1 MTGAGQGGPRRSAR
15 RRRLAAVVAAGV
27 ALGVATPATAT
38 PATATPATA
47 TASSAVAVAEVY
59 PVPAGGQWA
68 ATGKGFGHGL
78 GMSQW
83 GSQGAARQG
92 RTGLQIL
99 AFYYPGTAHATIAAA
114 PIRVLISADR
124 GADTVV
130 DPARGL
136 GVRDVASNALYRLP
150 AGPLRWRAVA
160 DAGGMHVDRRGSAG
174 WSRWTAPDGR
184 STWTGPLR
192 FGVGETTVL
201 TLRVGTTPVGYRGKL
216 TAVRAGTT
224 TLATVNTLPLDGYLW
239 SVVPAESPPSWLGA
253 ALRSQAVAARTFA
266 AYQRDRHSADRW
278 DICDTSA
285 CQVYRGRSSEAAST
299 TAAVRATPNQI
310 RTYGGRPILAQYSA
324 SNGGWTVA
332 GPVPYQTA
340 KADPYD
346 AAGGANPSSRWDALA
361 ARGRPAGPVPADRPG
376 PGAARPVPG
385 RARPVGRPDHQHG
398 RRRQRRQR
406 PAERR
411 QRPARPEVDLV
422 DPAADGHRPGAG
434 AGRVGGLA
442 GGHRPGRRRGR
453 GLVPAARRRQLRQ
466 APGPGRRR
474 GRAVAHRLRRRRRLP
489 VLRGIVRA
497 GEHQPAHPG
506 PALIVP
512 AVAGALGDRLLAR
525 AGGGRPRI
533 RPTSIR
539 SPAE

>member
-1 MTGAGQGGPRRSAR
+1 M
-15 RRRLAAVVAAGV
+15 
-27 ALGVATPATAT
+27 
-38 PATATPATA
+38 
-47 TASSAVAVAEVY
+47 AVAEVY

-99 AFYYPGTAHATIAAA
+99 AFYYPGTTHATIAAA

-160 DAGGMHVDRRGSAG
+160 DAGGMHVERRGSAG

-266 AYQRDRHSADRW
+266 AYQRDRHRADRW

-285 CQVYRGRSSEAAST
+285 CQVYRGRSAEAAST

-346 AAGGANPSSRWDALA
+346 AAGGANPSSRWDAPLRA
-361 ARGRPAGPVPADRPG
+361 ADLQARYPQIGQARALRVLSRDGHGPWGGRITSMAVDGSAGSVRLSAGSARLGLRSTWWIPRPTVTGPALVPAGSVVSPAGTARA
-376 PGAARPVPG
+376 GAAVQ
-385 RARPVGRPDHQHG
+385 VWF
-398 RRRQRRQR
+398 
-406 PAERR
+406 
-411 QRPARPEVDLV
+411 
-422 DPAADGHRPGAG
+422 
-434 AGRVGGLA
+434 
-442 GGHRPGRRRGR
+442 RRRGDVSFVKR
-453 GLVPAARRRQLRQ
+453 RDLVADAAGRWRTAYVAADDYRYYAVSYGLASTS
-466 APGPGRRR
+466 
-474 GRAVAHRLRRRRRLP
+474 RLTQIP
-489 VLRGIVRA
+489 
-497 GEHQPAHPG
+497 H
-506 PALIVP
+506 
-512 AVAGALGDRLLAR
+512 
-525 AGGGRPRI
+525 
-533 RPTSIR
+533 
-539 SPAE
+539 